1 MCCAVLFQRAERYV
15 CCVVL
20 FQRAERYVCCV
31 VLFQRA
37 LVNAGQSIPDERQR
51 EVRSAVAEFLGCPT
65 DHLTLSMIQEVAEID
80 TRYEYSHC
88 IVCVDSS
95 ITYYDHTSYHNRTQ

>member
-1 MCCAVLFQRAERYV
+1 MMFQRAERYV
-15 CCVVL
+15 CCAERCVNTAAVL

-80 TRYEYSHC
+80 TRYE
-88 IVCVDSS
+88 
-95 ITYYDHTSYHNRTQ
+95 